1 MDIQEIQDLQE
12 QLRQAEEDRTQAA
25 EIGKALLEENA
36 RLQEQLEENT
46 RQMMKQLEEFAQE
59 KYSLNNK
66 LDSKNAMEAYY
77 LEEIA
82 SLKEQIKNRQDALRE
97 THEQGRRQI
106 EDKFN
111 KKIEDLQSAYD
122 KVLNSEA
129 VLKYQVSQLE
139 ELLQSQ
145 ANQTEIISKSF
156 LSDEM
161 TVLQEEVV
169 ALQNEKVS
177 LKSQLIESKS
187 GLQKAMDAVDAL
199 QAKVAARDSELED
212 IQCQY
217 SSLCTAFERVKM
229 ENLDMKAE
237 MDALRIEASCPRKK
251 GNSLFSEV
259 EDRRVTAEKKLIS
272 LKTQMDELKKK
283 YDLEK
288 QQNHKYKMQML
299 ALFHRSSGQ
308 VNSEHVARLEAQ
320 ISQYRE
326 EIQSLLEENQKC
338 LKKEENYT
346 KFLTEFADEKSGGMD
361 TDYVHYLCSLLECKD
376 METEQEK
383 QKNKQKTMQLLD
395 LQNRISACER
405 KVFEAECE
413 RDKVRSQ
420 NLKIALK
427 IEELRMKYEPDQLK
441 KHKDGLT
448 VKKIERIAVPNATEE
463 VKISETSCLQESSQK
478 SKLFLQDSI
487 NKNENVDPQIKVQ
500 EKMDLKSSQTCIT
513 RKTVSI
519 SDDIDVVSV
528 EQMVELE
535 RTEKENDAEVKAKP
549 KGRRVTAVRQ
559 VTAGNKYAGSIDDC
573 KTQ

>member
-1 MDIQEIQDLQE
+1 MDMHEIQELQE

-66 LDSKNAMEAYY
+66 LESKNSMEAYY

-82 SLKEQIKNRQDALRE
+82 SLKEQIKSRQDALRE
-97 THEQGRRQI
+97 TQEQGRRQI
-106 EDKFN
+106 EDRFN
-111 KKIEDLQSAYD
+111 KKYEDLQSAYD

-129 VLKYQVSQLE
+129 VLKEQVSQLE

-199 QAKVAARDSELED
+199 QAKVTARDGELED

-259 EDRRVTAEKKLIS
+259 EDRRVNAEKKLIS
-272 LKTQMDELKKK
+272 LKTQMDEIKKK
-283 YDLEK
+283 YDFEK

-326 EIQSLLEENQKC
+326 EIQNLMEENQKYQ
-338 LKKEENYT
+338 KKEENYT
-346 KFLTEFADEKSGGMD
+346 KHLSDFADDKSGGMD
-361 TDYVHYLCSLLECKD
+361 TDYVHYLCSLLESKD
-376 METEQEK
+376 LETEQEK

-427 IEELRMKYEPDQLK
+427 IEELKMKYEPDELK
-441 KHKDGLT
+441 KQKEGLT
-448 VKKIERIAVPNATEE
+448 VKKIERIPVPNATEE
-463 VKISETSCLQESSQK
+463 VKISETSCLQESGQK
-478 SKLFLQDSI
+478 SKSFLQEKIDKTKSG
-487 NKNENVDPQIKVQ
+487 DFQLKVQ
-500 EKMDLKSSQTCIT
+500 EKMDLKSSQACIK

-519 SDDIDVVSV
+519 SDDVDVVSV
-528 EQMVELE
+528 VESDRE
-535 RTEKENDAEVKAKP
+535 RTEKENYAEIKAKP
-549 KGRRVTAVRQ
+549 KGRKVTAVRQ
-559 VTAGNKYAGSIDDC
+559 VTAGNTYAGSIDDC